1 MPEKRT
7 ELTTEGGLDVVGSFA
22 SVKAAVDRL
31 QSEGIR
37 VSLFIDPDAQQI
49 KAATD
54 TGASVI
60 ELHTGAYAEA
70 KTQAGVSFEL
80 ERLKQAIQCAVSAGL
95 RTNAGHGLHMQ
106 NVAAI
111 AALDGI
117 AELNIGHAIV
127 AQAIFDGWET
137 AIRNMKAAII
147 TARVQA
153 QRAGS

>member
-1 MPEKRT
+1 
-7 ELTTEGGLDVVGSFA
+7 
-22 SVKAAVDRL
+22 
-31 QSEGIR
+31 
-37 VSLFIDPDAQQI
+37 
-49 KAATD
+49 
-54 TGASVI
+54 
-60 ELHTGAYAEA
+60 
-70 KTQAGVSFEL
+70 
-80 ERLKQAIQCAVSAGL
+80 
-95 RTNAGHGLHMQ
+95 MQ

-153 QRAGS
+153 QLAGS